1 MIKMELEDLKNR
13 YMDYLSDSVGYSS
26 NTINAYR
33 RDIEQFIEYLKNN
46 LGSTRIEDGDTGID
60 FHIIRQYLGE
70 LFQKYTKKSIAR
82 KLSAI
87 RSFFLYLEERGY
99 IKKNPFPDI
108 ATPRIEKKIPAHL
121 SVDEMFAL
129 LDSPGKKDISGIRD
143 TAILE
148 VLYSCGLRVSEM
160 AQLNVSDIYFDER
173 LIRVKGKGNKERI
186 IPIGKKAI
194 HELRNYISHTET
206 IRNRLYGSIEQSP
219 VFLNLK
225 GGRLTTRSI
234 SRIVKKY
241 AFKSGIMKAIS
252 PHAIRHSYATHLL
265 DGGADLR
272 SVQELLG
279 HVSLSTTQRYTHV
292 SLQRLMEVYDRA
304 HPRR

>member
-1 MIKMELEDLKNR
+1 MNFEELKDRFIE
-13 YMDYLSDSVGYSS
+13 YISLSMGYSL
-26 NTINAYR
+26 NTTKAYN
-33 RDIEQFIEYLKNN
+33 RDLRQFIEYLKKR
-46 LGSTRIEDGDTGID
+46 GYSTQIKDGISEIN
-60 FHIIRQYLGE
+60 FNVIRGYLGDI
-70 LFQKYTKKSIAR
+70 FHQYTRKSIAR
-82 KLSAI
+82 KLSAL
-87 RSFFLYLEERGY
+87 RSFFYFLEERGY
-99 IKKNPFPDI
+99 IRENPFPDI

-129 LDSPGKKDISGIRD
+129 LDSPDKKDISGIRD
-143 TAILE
+143 SAILE
-148 VLYSCGLRVSEM
+148 VLYSCGLRVSEL
-160 AQLNVSDIYFDER
+160 AQLYVSDIYFDER
-173 LIRVKGKGNKERI
+173 LLRVEGKGSKERV
-186 IPIGKKAI
+186 IPIGRKAI
-194 HELRNYISHTET
+194 NELMEYINETEE
-206 IRNRLYGSIEQSP
+206 IRKRIYGGVEKSP

-234 SRIVKKY
+234 SRIVKKH
-241 AFKSGIMKAIS
+241 AVNSGILKDIS

-292 SLQRLMEVYDRA
+292 SLQKLMEVYDRA